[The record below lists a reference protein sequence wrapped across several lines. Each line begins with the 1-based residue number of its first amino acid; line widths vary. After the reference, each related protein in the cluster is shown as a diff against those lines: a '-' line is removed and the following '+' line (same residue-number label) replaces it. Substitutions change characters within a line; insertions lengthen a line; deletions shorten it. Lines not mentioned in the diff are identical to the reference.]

1 MLELQKEQ
9 QRCEMTYTNG
19 RRNQSDATIADIVAR
34 IRDGHR
40 DCCRAVGAGAYDRA
54 ADSLRDSRRLLGEL
68 LLKVD
73 SGDSWHRSLVHQ
85 VGRHHAA
92 CSRLV
97 CVARGIQADEALLML
112 RARDCE
118 REIGGI
124 DCTSAAAD
132 GRPPRTAGRIE
143 KRALT

>member
-1 MLELQKEQ
+1 
-9 QRCEMTYTNG
+9 MTYTNG
-19 RRNQSDATIADIVAR
+19 VGNQSDATIAGIVAR

-40 DCCRAVGAGAYDRA
+40 DCCKAVCAGAYDRA

-68 LLKVD
+68 LLTVD
-73 SGDSWHRSLVHQ
+73 SGDCWHRALVHQ

-118 REIGGI
+118 RETGGI
-124 DCTSAAAD
+124 DSALAAAD
-132 GRPPRTAGRIE
+132 GRPPRTTGRME

>member
-1 MLELQKEQ
+1 MAWGINPTQLSPASSHVS
-9 QRCEMTYTNG
+9 EMG
-19 RRNQSDATIADIVAR
+19 IVTAAER
-34 IRDGHR
+34 WA
-40 DCCRAVGAGAYDRA
+40 RAVRPGSRL
-54 ADSLRDSRRLLGEL
+54 SRDSRRLLGEL

-73 SGDSWHRSLVHQ
+73 SGDCWHRALVHQ

-118 REIGGI
+118 RETGGI
-124 DCTSAAAD
+124 DSALAAAD
-132 GRPPRTAGRIE
+132 GRPPRTTGRME